1 MGDRRTKKL
10 LRVRRLESS
19 CGLFLRHTKKQGI
32 LPVTRIASAVYTDIY
47 DEIEVLKAREDA
59 TILAHYYQDG
69 EIQELADFTGDSLK
83 LARAAMTVK
92 SSTIVFCGVHFMAET
107 AKMLNPEKRV
117 LLPDLQAGCSLAE
130 SCPAPALA
138 RRQAQLRAEGRRFQ
152 TVTYIN
158 STAAVKA
165 LSDWVVTS
173 GNAESIIRRVPE
185 DLEILFVPDRHLGQ
199 YLSEVTGR
207 PMILWN
213 GSCMV
218 HEVFSVGDRLKMK
231 RRFPQGLTVAHPE
244 CPANIRE
251 QSDFIGGTEAM
262 IRYVAGYAEPTD
274 FFVATEA
281 NMLWQL
287 QKAIP
292 MHHYHPVPGIT
303 CACNKCPHMARNT
316 LEKLRDCLANGR
328 PEVVWKPDF
337 ARAAEVVRRSLL
349 E

>member
-1 MGDRRTKKL
+1 
-10 LRVRRLESS
+10 
-19 CGLFLRHTKKQGI
+19 
-32 LPVTRIASAVYTDIY
+32 VTSIATDIY
-47 DEIEVLKAREDA
+47 EEIEALKEREGA

-69 EIQELADFTGDSLK
+69 EIQDLADFTGDSLK
-83 LARAAMTVK
+83 LARVATTVR

-117 LLPDLQAGCSLAE
+117 LLPDLLAGCSLAE

-138 RRQAQLRAEGRRFQ
+138 RRQAQLRAEGRRVQ

-158 STAAVKA
+158 SSAAVKA

-173 GNAESIIRRVPE
+173 GNAEQVIRRVPE
-185 DLEILFVPDRHLGQ
+185 DVEILFVPDRHLGQ
-199 YLSEVTGR
+199 YLVEITGR
-207 PMILWN
+207 PMILWD

-218 HEVFSVGDRLKMK
+218 HEVFSVVDLLRMK
-231 RRFPQGLTVAHPE
+231 RRLPRSLTVAHPE
-244 CPANIRE
+244 CPAKIRE
-251 QSDFIGGTEAM
+251 QSDFVGGTEAM
-262 IRYVAGYAEPTD
+262 VRYVAGFDDPRD
-274 FFVATEA
+274 FLVATEA

-287 QKAIP
+287 QNAVP
-292 MHHYHPVPGIT
+292 RHTYHPVPGIT

-328 PEVVWKPDF
+328 PEIAWRPEFGK
-337 ARAAEVVRRSLL
+337 AAEVLRRSLL